1 MRGVPLASAARIFSQ
16 AGAFSLRD
24 HAARAQSRIASLGN
38 VQVMTA
44 SVKGIEMHRVRL
56 GPVASVEEADQL
68 LARIVDRGYP
78 EARII
83 VD

>member
-1 MRGVPLASAARIFSQ
+1 VRN
-16 AGAFSLRD
+16 
-24 HAARAQSRIASLGN
+24 RAQRVQSHITPLGS

-44 SVKGIEMHRVRL
+44 SVKGIEMYREQLR
-56 GPVASVEEADQL
+56 PPASLEEADQF
-68 LARIVDRGYP
+68 LARAVDGGYP